1 VLIHTRPVREDG
13 WAPQEWTYYFAPT
26 SDGFDLLWVVKT
38 FDEGLNEFYC
48 VQQCFRMSGRTNE
61 AWRREIAETPAFSEY
76 DYWSAQEQRGES
88 PTSLSYALINRDW
101 RPMPATHDHVAY
113 RTALGSAFDRLRQKG
128 DAETIHLPPYGPSIN
143 GGIIDSGLVTR
154 TDPAGEWVCALY
166 WEQTTHITNH
176 HPADCLHAVVNLGP
190 VPPHGKRLVRG
201 KIYWA
206 KMTKQELLATWKRDF
221 GM

>member
-113 RTALGSAFDRLRQKG
+113 RTALV
-128 DAETIHLPPYGPSIN
+128 Y
-143 GGIIDSGLVTR
+143 
-154 TDPAGEWVCALY
+154 
-166 WEQTTHITNH
+166 
-176 HPADCLHAVVNLGP
+176 
-190 VPPHGKRLVRG
+190 
-201 KIYWA
+201 
-206 KMTKQELLATWKRDF
+206 
-221 GM
+221 